1 MEKRSGNARLDSRV
15 VVRLKVLI
23 FGTSEDHP
31 ELEMV
36 TRDLSVGGM
45 LCESTLPV
53 PLGEMARLSLDLTR
67 ETGGVQPV
75 ALQAIP
81 LRIGGNG
88 PYTVAFHFVNAP
100 RRVVDLIR
108 KFVAR
113 TVGSQT

>member
-15 VVRLKVLI
+15 VVRLRVLI

-31 ELEMV
+31 EMEMV
-36 TRDLSVGGM
+36 TLDLSVGGM
-45 LCESTLPV
+45 LCESSLPV
-53 PLGEMARLSLDLTR
+53 PLGEMVRLSLDLTR
-67 ETGGVQPV
+67 ETGEAQPV

-100 RRVVDLIR
+100 RRVVDLIMR
-108 KFVAR
+108 FVAR
-113 TVGSQT
+113 RLGDQV